1 MVRFEGRIVFATN
14 KSLPELVSAN
24 KVSAR
29 LYNLLMNTTMFVSPL
44 AKYRD
49 ELVTMA
55 KAMVDL
61 HCAKGRGKGMT
72 FTSAAEKLIRSY
84 AWPANIEEMNMVM
97 ESAISTAR
105 MREIGVGD
113 LSLITSERDDYK
125 KVSLPDTREGLE
137 ALIRDHK
144 GCIAKVAR
152 ACGFSRSMI
161 YKQMNIHG
169 IPVGYK

>member
-1 MVRFEGRIVFATN
+1 MYNINGDICGRQY
-14 KSLPELVSAN
+14 LPDKTDRKAEAHMP
-24 KVSAR
+24 KDE
-29 LYNLLMNTTMFVSPL
+29 YKIPL
-44 AKYRD
+44 TKII
-49 ELVTMA
+49 EEF
-55 KAMVDL
+55 DL
-61 HCAKGRGKGMT
+61 
-72 FTSAAEKLIRSY
+72 EKIY
-84 AWPANIEEMNMVM
+84 EPANIEEMSMIM

-113 LSLITSERDDYK
+113 LSLITSEQDDFL

-137 ALIRDHK
+137 ALIREHK